1 MNHTLPHYPDIPLL
15 LILVLLLISLC
26 SSTSAVSTGP
36 SLEITGLSGEEIAHP
51 GYPYTGTVTIA
62 NRGDQTSGITSLYVF
77 FRSPRDPDLNTTIS
91 VIPVDPMQP
100 GQSISLPYIGTVSS
114 DLLPGEYQV
123 YAYIKGTGSRDP
135 KKTGILARIPSPVS
149 LTFQPLPN
157 QSVIND
163 EIIATI
169 RESTNENR
177 IHEGLRPLIWDE
189 DLARIAQAYAREL
202 ARAGRLSHTDRN
214 GNGPSERALAFG
226 YPVTK
231 DIEGGVRIGVAENLA
246 YIGTGMV
253 TGVGYVDPTN
263 GTAIGTALMDGWMKS
278 PGHRKNILDPLADR
292 FGSGVFWNDMYYYA
306 VSEFW

>member
-62 NRGDQTSGITSLYVF
+62 NRGDQTSGITSLYIF
-77 FRSPRDPDLNTTIS
+77 FRSPGEPDLNATIS

-100 GQSISLPYIGTVSS
+100 GQNISSPYIGTVSS
-114 DLLPGEYQV
+114 DLPPGEYQV
-123 YAYIKGTGSRDP
+123 YAYIKGTGYRDP
-135 KKTGILARIPSPVS
+135 EKAGTIARIPTPVS
-149 LTFQPLPN
+149 LPFQPLPN

-189 DLARIAQAYAREL
+189 ELARIAQAYAQES

-214 GNGPSERALAFG
+214 GNGPSERASVYG

-263 GTAIGTALMDGWMKS
+263 GTAIGNALMDGWMKS
-278 PGHRKNILDPLADR
+278 PGHRKNIIDPLADR
-292 FGSGVFWNDMYYYA
+292 IGSGVFWNDEYYYA